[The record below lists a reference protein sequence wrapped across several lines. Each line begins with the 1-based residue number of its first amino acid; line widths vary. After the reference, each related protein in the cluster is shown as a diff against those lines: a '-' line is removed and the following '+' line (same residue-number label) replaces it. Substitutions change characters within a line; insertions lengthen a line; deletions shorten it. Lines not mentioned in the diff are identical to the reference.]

1 MPLSV
6 NPLSARS
13 PQLADFEGKRLKGST
28 GASVYLV
35 LDNTLRHIVDTTVY
49 EGLFGSKTVT
59 FDLIPQPLIDA
70 YAKGPPLDAHTP
82 LVKGFDAPVCLIDQ
96 GKKRWITSVDAFN
109 RYGFNWG
116 KVVSIG
122 SIIDLVPTGANIS

>member
-1 MPLSV
+1 M
-6 NPLSARS
+6 
-13 PQLADFEGKRLKGST
+13 
-28 GASVYLV
+28 
-35 LDNTLRHIVDTTVY
+35 
-49 EGLFGSKTVT
+49 T

-82 LVKGFDAPVCLIDQ
+82 LVKGVGSAVSLIDQ

-116 KVVSIG
+116 QIVSIG
-122 SIIDLVPTGANIS
+122 DIIDLVPTGPTIS